1 MPLSTQLNPAA
12 AAYADKLRVR
22 ACGIC
27 IQDNKLLLVRHGK
40 TIGND
45 AFWGPPGGGQHYG
58 ETIQECLKREL
69 LEETG
74 LEVRVERFLFVNEF
88 LQPPLHATEFFF
100 EVSITG
106 GTLRTGTDPEA
117 AAGQQLLEHVQWLT
131 IKELQAIPF
140 KNKHRALQL
149 LLSLD
154 DLLGQKHYF
163 IG

>member
-1 MPLSTQLNPAA
+1 MHLSTPFNPTAA
-12 AAYADKLRVR
+12 PYADKLRVR

-27 IQDNKLLLVRHGK
+27 IQDNKLLLVRHGS
-40 TIGND
+40 TIGNK
-45 AFWGPPGGGQHYG
+45 AFWAPPGGGQHYG

-88 LQPPLHATEFFF
+88 LQPPLHAIEFFF
-100 EVSITG
+100 EVHITG
-106 GTLRTGTDPEA
+106 GSLRTGVDPEA
-117 AAGQQLLEHVQWLT
+117 APGEALLEHVQWLT

-140 KNKHRALQL
+140 KDKHRSLQL

-154 DLLGQKHYF
+154 DLLGLNHYF
-163 IG
+163 IA